1 MTLCKRP
8 SAHTPIHFPLPP
20 ADFQRNP
27 PGRGRLAVFPPPWR
41 IDPYESRYGRF
52 TASPARTALK
62 NSQLTRRPPGDISI
76 ICETVH
82 TSLVPAI
89 GTRITATGT
98 RTSRSSSCR
107 YLFTS
112 HENSSTSFENKDSDG
127 KSSTYQTARQDIKKN
142 LMKVYHYLQV
152 SSAIIGKHRHRS
164 DVTGMT
170 TSIYRPSKWSF
181 VTTIAATG
189 TKKESV
195 SSLQSRQRSG

>member
-1 MTLCKRP
+1 MTRPLFRELRSSLTEESRDLRSEPLFTGPPLRDERILRTRNRRPSLIVDTVTKLMTL
-8 SAHTPIHFPLPP
+8 L
-20 ADFQRNP
+20 
-27 PGRGRLAVFPPPWR
+27 
-41 IDPYESRYGRF
+41 
-52 TASPARTALK
+52 
-62 NSQLTRRPPGDISI
+62 
-76 ICETVH
+76 CETVH

-170 TSIYRPSKWSF
+170 TSIYRPSRGSF

-189 TKKESV
+189 T
-195 SSLQSRQRSG
+195 SSQSRQRSG